1 MSVSV
6 VKPVSAFARIQPLS
20 LMREDRFLLLMKPFV
35 KDAGVVPGF
44 ARVVRH
50 KAAILPRNRFLPK
63 LVEFFKEN
71 NMETFEPVIISFVCN
86 WCTYTAA
93 DLAGTSRLSY
103 PTNIRLIRV
112 MCTGMV
118 DPQYVI
124 KAFLEGADGVLIS
137 GCHPGDC
144 HYINGNYKA
153 RRRIKLLKEILPRF
167 GIERDRLR
175 LTWIGASDGI
185 EFAEIMTQLND
196 QIIEMGPSQTR
207 LNKAI

>member
-1 MSVSV
+1 
-6 VKPVSAFARIQPLS
+6 
-20 LMREDRFLLLMKPFV
+20 
-35 KDAGVVPGF
+35 
-44 ARVVRH
+44 
-50 KAAILPRNRFLPK
+50 
-63 LVEFFKEN
+63 
-71 NMETFEPVIISFVCN
+71 METFEPVIIAFVCN

-93 DLAGTSRLSY
+93 DLAGTSRLAY

-167 GIERDRLR
+167 GIEKERLR

-185 EFAEIMTQLND
+185 EFAEIMNRLND
-196 QIIEMGPSQTR
+196 QILEMGPSQTN
-207 LNKAI
+207 LSKAI

>member
-1 MSVSV
+1 MTQTVMEPSQATPS
-6 VKPVSAFARIQPLS
+6 KIPS
-20 LMREDRFLLLMKPFV
+20 LTGE
-35 KDAGVVPGF
+35 A
-44 ARVVRH
+44 
-50 KAAILPRNRFLPK
+50 
-63 LVEFFKEN
+63 
-71 NMETFEPVIISFVCN
+71 FEPVLIAFVCN

-103 PTNIRLIRV
+103 PDNVRLVRV

-124 KAFLEGADGVLIS
+124 KAFLEGADAVLVS

-153 RRRIKLLKEILPRF
+153 RRRILLLKQILPRF
-167 GIERDRLR
+167 GIDAKRLR

-185 EFAEIMTQLND
+185 EFAQTMTRFVKDIKEI
-196 QIIEMGPSQTR
+196 GPCQAR
-207 LNKAI
+207 LQPVI